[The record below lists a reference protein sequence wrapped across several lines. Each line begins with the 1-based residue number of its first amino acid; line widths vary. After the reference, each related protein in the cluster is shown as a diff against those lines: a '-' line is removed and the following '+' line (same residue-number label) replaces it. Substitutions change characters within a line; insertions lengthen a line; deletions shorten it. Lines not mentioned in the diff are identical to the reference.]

1 MHVGMQKDPRFHL
14 EDPPRARQVEGGWA
28 RPPLP
33 RGSAA
38 MGWQMP
44 EQRGA
49 WGCREPGEDG
59 AGIGAMGST
68 GQAAWGD
75 SVPFAASLV
84 LSVPLSTTWCPQ
96 HATFHSPSAHL
107 PLGPQAADVADLRP
121 GSAC

>member
-59 AGIGAMGST
+59 AGIGAMGRQRGGTVCPLQLPWCSLSHEARSGVPST
-68 GQAAWGD
+68 
-75 SVPFAASLV
+75 
-84 LSVPLSTTWCPQ
+84 Q
-96 HATFHSPSAHL
+96 HFVAPAPTSPS
-107 PLGPQAADVADLRP
+107 DLRLQTWLI
-121 GSAC
+121 